1 MSERVTVR
9 LAPEQA
15 TKLAEMAAAASCS
28 MAQVLR
34 RLIDAADGVG
44 EGTVEPLD
52 IEGVRRLLYEQARR
66 GSVPAARA
74 LLRHQWQFERDQAA
88 DRELGRLKDLADG
101 VS

>member
-66 GSVPAARA
+66 GSVPAVRANGNPEAKPKGNMMPIRRFARI
-74 LLRHQWQFERDQAA
+74 
-88 DRELGRLKDLADG
+88 
-101 VS
+101 